1 MRHNEKVMERWMALE
16 LADLGRSMVVKR
28 QTVSKLLGMDEPKVV
43 NRAKEDHIIDGSV
56 LRRIGDV
63 LNESELERLRIP
75 ITFHS
80 DLQVE
85 QSLFL
90 DDELAV
96 DTLKRLDALN
106 PLYEVRNGRLWI
118 SHAVVLELK
127 TRWPTVSQIS
137 YH

>member
-1 MRHNEKVMERWMALE
+1 MALE
-16 LADLGRSMVVKR
+16 LAGLGSSMVVKR
-28 QTVSKLLGMDEPKVV
+28 QTVSKLLGMDEPKVI
-43 NRAKEDHIIDGSV
+43 NRAKEAHIIDGSV

-63 LNESELERLRIP
+63 LSEGEMERLRIP

-80 DLQVE
+80 DLEVE

-96 DTLKRLDALN
+96 DTLKRLDVLN
-106 PLYEVRNGRLWI
+106 PLYEFRNGRLWI
-118 SHAVVLELK
+118 SHALVLELK
-127 TRWPTVSQIS
+127 KRLPTVIQIS

>member
-1 MRHNEKVMERWMALE
+1 MHHNEKVMERWMALE

-28 QTVSKLLGMDEPKVV
+28 QTVSTLLMMDEPKVI
-43 NRAKEDHIIDGSV
+43 NRAGEEHIIDWSV
-56 LRRIGDV
+56 LRRIGDI
-63 LNESELERLRIP
+63 LREGEMERLMIP

-80 DLQVE
+80 DLEVE

-96 DTLKRLDALN
+96 DTLKRLDVLN
-106 PLYEVRNGRLWI
+106 PLYEFRKGRLWI
-118 SHAVVLELK
+118 SHALVVEMKKGL
-127 TRWPTVSQIS
+127 PTVIQIS